1 VITMIKMAEKFS
13 PDWISH
19 PGETIADILEERE
32 WTQTDFAE
40 RMGQSPKHISLLLN
54 GKAAITEET
63 ALKLESVLGSTA
75 SFWLNRESQYRE
87 SLARQDELKKLI
99 SWIPWM
105 ENFPIKELMENG
117 LISHRRN
124 DKNQKPLIVKELL
137 QFFGVASPE
146 SWKSRYV
153 GMEVAF
159 RRTRKEQSDIY
170 AISSWIRKGEIIAES
185 RDGPSFDRTKF
196 EKSLKTIRALTN
208 LPANKFESQLR
219 TLCIDSGVALVLIPA
234 IPKAHVSGIARWL
247 NPHKP
252 LIQLSLYG
260 KTNDRFWFTF
270 FHEAAHILMHDKKE
284 VFLDEFDGNRL
295 ESSEEQQADKY
306 ARDILIPPEYSP
318 NLSSLKDKSSVRSF
332 ADKIGIHTGI
342 VVGRLQHE
350 EIIPHSWMN
359 DFKVHFKFEEKVT
372 TQEES

>member
-1 VITMIKMAEKFS
+1 MINMTEKYS
-13 PDWISH
+13 PNWISS

-32 WTQTDFAE
+32 WKQTDFAE
-40 RMGQSPKHISLLLN
+40 RMGQSTKHINLLLN

-75 SFWLNRESQYRE
+75 SFWLNREAQYRE
-87 SLARQDELKKLI
+87 SLARQDEMKNLT

-105 ENFPIKELMENG
+105 ERFPIKELMENE
-117 LISHRRN
+117 IITPRRN
-124 DKNQKPLIVKELL
+124 DKTQKPFIVKELL
-137 QFFGVASPE
+137 QFFGVASPDG
-146 SWKSRYV
+146 WKSRYV

-159 RRTRKEQSDIY
+159 RRTRIEQSDIC
-170 AISSWIRKGEIIAES
+170 AISSWIRRGEMIAEK

-196 EKSLKTIRALTN
+196 EKSLKIIRTFTK
-208 LPANKFESQLR
+208 LPASKFDSQLR
-219 TLCIDSGVALVLIPA
+219 TLCFDSGVALILVPA
-234 IPKAHVSGIARWL
+234 IPKAHVSGVARWL

-295 ESSEEQQADKY
+295 DSAEENQADKY
-306 ARDILIPPEYSP
+306 ARDILIPPEYFA
-318 NLSSLKDKSSVRSF
+318 NLSSLTEKRSVRSF
-332 ADKIGIHTGI
+332 ADKIGIHPGI

-350 EIIPHSWMN
+350 GIVPHSWMN
-359 DFKVHFKFEEKVT
+359 DLKVHFEFKEKVT
-372 TQEES
+372 N